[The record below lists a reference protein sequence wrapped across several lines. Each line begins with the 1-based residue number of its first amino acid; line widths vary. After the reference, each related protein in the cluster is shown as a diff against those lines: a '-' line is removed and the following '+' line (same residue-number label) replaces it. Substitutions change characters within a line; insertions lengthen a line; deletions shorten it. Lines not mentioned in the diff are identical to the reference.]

1 MRILGD
7 TLGDRLTNLRT
18 ADGHSLRWIA
28 EQVGISNPYLSQL
41 ESGKIVS
48 PGSDVLACLARYY
61 GVTMDALWYGADK

>member
-48 PGSDVLACLARYY
+48 PGSDVLAFSEISLTTINSKGC
-61 GVTMDALWYGADK
+61 